1 MVMRANPD
9 FILRQVAGRYL
20 LAPVGSAADNFSGM
34 ITINETGKFLW
45 EKLYQ
50 EQTVDS
56 LAQILVDT
64 YGIDIKRAK
73 KDVVKFLD
81 PIRDTGAIIE

>member
-1 MVMRANPD
+1 MRANPD
-9 FILRQVAGRYL
+9 FILRKVAGRYL
-20 LAPVGSAADNFSGM
+20 LAPVGSAADKFSGM

-45 EKLYQ
+45 EKLEQ
-50 EQTVDS
+50 EQTVES

-64 YGIDIKRAK
+64 YGIDMKRAK
-73 KDVVKFLD
+73 GDVVKFLH